1 MLNNA
6 IEIQNLTKNY
16 PGFSLGPLNFDVPIG
31 CMVGYI
37 GENGS
42 GKSTTLKAILGLIHP
57 DSGEIKI
64 FGKNI
69 KEHEPTIMNRIGVV
83 FDNINIPDEM
93 KVKEVGKF
101 CKLTFDTWEEV
112 TFHDYVT
119 RFKLPGDQK
128 VKALS
133 RGMKMKLSL
142 SIALSHQAELLI
154 LDEAT
159 SGLDPVVRDEILDI
173 LLEFLQEETHTVL
186 ISSHILSDLEKA
198 ADYIAF
204 LHNGKILFMEE
215 KDLLVEHYALCS
227 LDHETIQNL
236 NPDAIVGR
244 RKHAFGQDLLVLRE
258 LMPTGIKMSKPSI
271 EDIMVY
277 IIKGEVKK
285 EEENESIAL

>member
-1 MLNNA
+1 MLSNA
-6 IEIQNLTKNY
+6 IEIKNLTKNY
-16 PGFSLGPLNFDVPIG
+16 AGFSLGPLNFNVPMG

-57 DSGEIKI
+57 DSGEIEI
-64 FGKNI
+64 FGKNT
-69 KEHEPTIMNRIGVV
+69 KEHEPTLMNRIGVV
-83 FDNINIPDEM
+83 FDDINIPGEM
-93 KVKEVGKF
+93 KIKEVCKF
-101 CKLTFDTWEEV
+101 CRLSFDTWEEN
-112 TFHDYVT
+112 TFNQYIK
-119 RFKLPGDQK
+119 RFKLPREQK

-142 SIALSHQAELLI
+142 SIALSHKADLLI

-173 LLEFLQEETHTVL
+173 LLDFLQDEKHTVL

-204 LHNGKILFMEE
+204 LHNGQILFMEE
-215 KDLLVEHYALCS
+215 KDMLVERYALCS
-227 LDHETIQNL
+227 LDHETIKNL
-236 NPDAIVGR
+236 NPDAIVGKR
-244 RKHAFGQDLLVLRE
+244 RHAFGQDLLVIRD
-258 LMPTGIKMSKPSI
+258 LMPNGIELSKPSI

-277 IIKGEVKK
+277 IIKGE
-285 EEENESIAL
+285 ENESTTL

>member
-1 MLNNA
+1 VLNNA
-6 IEIQNLTKNY
+6 IEINNLTKSY
-16 PGFSLGPLNFDVPIG
+16 AGFSLGPLNLNVPMG
-31 CMVGYI
+31 CLVGYI
-37 GENGS
+37 GENGA

-69 KEHEPTIMNRIGVV
+69 KEHAPTLMNRIGVV
-83 FDNINIPDEM
+83 FDTLNIPDEM
-93 KVKEVGKF
+93 KIKEVDKF

-112 TFHDYVT
+112 TFHHYVT
-119 RFKLPGDQK
+119 RFNLQGEQK
-128 VKALS
+128 IKALS

-173 LLEFLQEETHTVL
+173 LLDFLQDETHTVL

-215 KDLLVEHYALCS
+215 KDMLVERYALCS
-227 LDHETIQNL
+227 LDHELIQNL
-236 NPDAIVGR
+236 NPDAIVGK
-244 RKHAFGQDLLVLRE
+244 RKHAFGQDLLVIRD
-258 LMPTGIKMSKPSI
+258 LMPTCIEMSKPSI

-277 IIKGEVKK
+277 IIKGEENA
-285 EEENESIAL
+285 EE

>member
-1 MLNNA
+1 MLSNA
-6 IEIQNLTKNY
+6 IEIKNLTKNY
-16 PGFSLGPLNFDVPIG
+16 AGFSLGPLNFNVPMG

-69 KEHEPTIMNRIGVV
+69 KEHKPKLMNRIGVV
-83 FDNINIPDEM
+83 FEDINIPGEM
-93 KVKEVGKF
+93 KIKEVGKF
-101 CKLTFDTWEEV
+101 CKLTFDTWEEDI
-112 TFHDYVT
+112 FNQYIK
-119 RFKLPGDQK
+119 RFKLPSEQN

-142 SIALSHQAELLI
+142 SIALSHRAELLI

-173 LLEFLQEETHTVL
+173 LLDFLQDETHTVL

-204 LHNGKILFMEE
+204 LHNGQILFMEE
-215 KDLLVEHYALCS
+215 KDMLVERYALCS
-227 LDHETIQNL
+227 LDYETINNL
-236 NPDAIVGR
+236 DSDAIVGR
-244 RKHAFGQDLLVLRE
+244 RKHAFGQDLLVIRD
-258 LMPTGIKMSKPSI
+258 LMPAGIELTKPSI

-277 IIKGEVKK
+277 IIKPANKK
-285 EEENESIAL
+285 SSPK

>member
-1 MLNNA
+1 MVNNA

-16 PGFSLGPLNFDVPIG
+16 KGFSLGPLNFNVPMG

-57 DSGEIKI
+57 DSGDVKI
-64 FGKNI
+64 FGRNI
-69 KEHEPTIMNRIGVV
+69 KEHEPKIMNKIGVV
-83 FDNINIPDEM
+83 FDNINIPGDM
-93 KVKEVGKF
+93 NVKEVGTF
-101 CKLTFDTWEEV
+101 CKFTFDTWEEN
-112 TFHDYVT
+112 TFDRYVR
-119 RFKLPGDQK
+119 RFKLPNEQA

-142 SIALSHQAELLI
+142 SIALSHCAELLI

-159 SGLDPVVRDEILDI
+159 SGLDPVIRDEILDI
-173 LLEFLQEETHTVL
+173 LLDFLQNENHTVL

-204 LHNGKILFMEE
+204 LHDGKLLFMEE
-215 KDLLVEHYALCS
+215 KDVLVDRYALCS
-227 LDHETIQNL
+227 LDNETIENL
-236 NPDAIVGR
+236 DPEAIVGR
-244 RKHAFGQDLLVLRE
+244 RKHAFGQDLLVIRD
-258 LMPTGIKMSKPSI
+258 LMPNDIKLEKASI

-277 IIKGEVKK
+277 VIKG
-285 EEENESIAL
+285 EENESITL

>member
-1 MLNNA
+1 MMHNA
-6 IEIQNLTKNY
+6 IEIRNLTKNY
-16 PGFSLGPLNFDVPIG
+16 KGFSLGPLDFTIPKG

-37 GENGS
+37 GENGA
-42 GKSTTLKAILGLIHP
+42 GKSTTLKAILGLIHA

-64 FGKNI
+64 FGKSMN
-69 KEHEPTIMNRIGVV
+69 EHEPELMNKIGVV
-83 FDNINIPDEM
+83 FDAINLPTDM
-93 KVKEVGKF
+93 KVQEVGTF
-101 CKLTFDTWEEV
+101 CKLAFTTWEEN
-112 TFHDYVT
+112 TFGDYLK
-119 RFKLPGDQK
+119 RFSLPNDKK

-173 LLEFLQEETHTVL
+173 LLDFLQDENHTVL

-204 LHNGKILFMEE
+204 LHHGKLLFMEE
-215 KDLLVEHYALCS
+215 KDLLVERYALCS
-227 LDHETIQNL
+227 LDDETIGHL
-236 NPDAIVGR
+236 DPEAIVGR
-244 RKHAFGQDLLVLRE
+244 RRHAFGQDLLVIRN
-258 LMPTGIKMSKPSI
+258 LMPKSIKLTNASI

-277 IIKGEVKK
+277 IIKGV
-285 EEENESIAL
+285 ESESVAL